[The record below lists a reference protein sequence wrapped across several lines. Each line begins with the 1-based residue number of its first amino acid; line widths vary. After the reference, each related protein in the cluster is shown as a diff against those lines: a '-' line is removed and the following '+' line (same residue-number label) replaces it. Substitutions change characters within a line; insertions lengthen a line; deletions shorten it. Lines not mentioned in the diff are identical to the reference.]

1 MSSSALPPDITR
13 NPGNPSLFHLDRDN
27 FDQNTAGGYIH
38 TCHGIMLQEVG
49 DLKQTDENSSAEA
62 SKLVARIGPPIIFK
76 DKMRYIA
83 VSMLNGGN
91 TIDILTMT
99 NVTT

>member
-27 FDQNTAGGYIH
+27 FDQNTAGGSIH

-62 SKLVARIGPPIIFK
+62 SKLVAELDPQISLK
-76 DKMRYIA
+76 TK
-83 VSMLNGGN
+83 
-91 TIDILTMT
+91 
-99 NVTT
+99 